1 MSRQKLPMVFLMG
14 LVSTQQN
21 FTSQCLMQQSQHLVK
36 MQPMAMLYGQGS
48 GARLLIQSNAKLDSR
63 HKSRTKLQTDK
74 IGLPS
79 PKQPTDKGDTN
90 ESQGN
95 GTNARERDKTPQSS
109 QAQGVSE
116 SGLTQDNTEKR
127 DDGVSADRGGRGD
140 RGNLSNESGKSE
152 TRSQESNVAS
162 TRSKSPKLG
171 DSTRSTESSDGTNL
185 RNYRIQPNELKR
197 TGSWKATAE
206 QNVQI
211 VELVKSI
218 VAENRSATP
227 EEKSLLT
234 KFTGWGASEI
244 ANGIFPYNYGVYKDP
259 AWEALGK
266 RLEAALSPEE
276 YAQAKRTTQ
285 YAHYTSEPIIRS
297 VYAALSRFGFNGGS
311 MVEPGMGVGL
321 FNGLMPDAM
330 ANNSQYTG
338 IEYDTI
344 TGNIAKLLY
353 PDSNVIV
360 GDFTQTKLP
369 KNFFDVA
376 VGNPPFGN
384 IKIQSDPEYKKQGF
398 LLHDYFF
405 AKTIDRVKEGGLL
418 VFVTSKGTM
427 DKANDRARKYLSE
440 RADLVGAIRLPQ
452 TAFKDNAGTEVVTDV
467 IFLRKRTAEQ
477 EPAGEAWGGL
487 KEITTP
493 QGNASINEYF
503 ANHPEMILGKSAL
516 TSSQYKTN
524 EYTVEAIAGSD
535 IETLFSE
542 AINNLPENIYTPQ
555 QGSKA
560 EQAAVERRDYDPK
573 IKKEGGIYVADDG
586 VLMQVSNG
594 QGTPLTQK
602 QNSKHELVDLKPK
615 EKEWLKD
622 YVGVRDALKQAQY
635 DQLQDNGNW
644 QQSLDALNKAYDAF
658 VKKHGFMLD
667 HTISERENEDGS
679 VTVTKRFKNK
689 SIMGLD
695 AESALINALEQING
709 DNSISKAPALSGRV
723 INKPST
729 PVITSTQDA
738 MFVVFNE
745 LGRFDLAKVAKLIN
759 KPEKEVIA
767 ELGDSI
773 YEDPSQSWTTSD
785 DYLSGNVVRKL
796 KEAEQAARLNPKY
809 QRNVT
814 ALKAVQPPA
823 LAPQD
828 ISVQLGG
835 AWIPASDVT
844 AFASEILSE
853 RFNVSY
859 SPLTGQWSVEGNAN
873 YSSEWGIPAKNSQ
886 DILEAV
892 LNNRQ
897 IKVTYLDANKKTH
910 TDTEKTEK
918 ANDIAKK
925 MRQSFKKWLWEDVS
939 RTERL
944 VTYYNEHFNNIAPR
958 VFDGQHLTL
967 PGVSSRFDL
976 RPHQKRAI
984 WRTIQQGDVYYA
996 HAVGAGKT
1004 FTMIASGMEERRL
1017 GLVKKPMY
1025 VVPNHMLAQFSK
1037 EFLELYPMANIM
1049 VADEANFH
1057 THNRR
1062 KFVAQAALNNPD
1074 AIVITHSAFG
1084 RIGMSSEYSS
1094 KFIKNQID
1102 DWQIALQEVGSD
1114 ERITRKQIE
1123 RRIEQ
1128 LENKLKALLD
1138 GEKDQLLNFE
1148 ELGVD
1153 RLYVDEGHEFRKLD
1167 FPTNRGNIKGIDPS
1181 GSQKSMDL
1189 YMKVEYLRGKNPNR
1203 AVVMASGTPVTNT
1216 MGELFTIQRF
1226 FNPSQLDEDGDSS
1239 FDAWSGHYG
1248 EVVDGVEQNAAG
1260 GYETVSRFAKFVN
1273 LPELMSRVRYFMDVL
1288 TSSQLR
1294 DLVVVLKLKA
1304 EGEEPLLPLFL
1315 MDTKI
1320 IKKP

>member
-1 MSRQKLPMVFLMG
+1 RQQMDKEDDVYDFDFAILNE
-14 LVSTQQN
+14 S
-21 FTSQCLMQQSQHLVK
+21 TSQDTQNDTTPSQT
-36 MQPMAMLYGQGS
+36 
-48 GARLLIQSNAKLDSR
+48 SR
-63 HKSRTKLQTDK
+63 DNV
-74 IGLPS
+74 G
-79 PKQPTDKGDTN
+79 
-90 ESQGN
+90 
-95 GTNARERDKTPQSS
+95 ERDKTPESS
-109 QAQGVSE
+109 QVQRASKSEPAQA
-116 SGLTQDNTEKR
+116 NTEKR
-127 DDGVSADRGGRGD
+127 DDGVSANSGGRGD
-140 RGNLSNESGKSE
+140 RGNLSNESGKSK
-152 TRSQESNVAS
+152 TRSQESDVGSARNQS
-162 TRSKSPKLG
+162 SKLT

-197 TGSWKATAE
+197 TGSWRATAE

-211 VELVKSI
+211 VELVKTI
-218 VAENRSATP
+218 IAENRAATP
-227 EEKSLLT
+227 EEKALLT

-244 ANGIFPYNYGVYKDP
+244 ANGIFPNQYGQYKD
-259 AWEALGK
+259 ANWKALGE

-311 MVEPGMGVGL
+311 LIEPGMGVGL

-360 GDFTQTKLP
+360 GDFTETKLP

-376 VGNPPFGN
+376 IGNPPFGS

-427 DKANDRARKYLSE
+427 DKASDRARKYLSD

-467 IFLRKRTAEQ
+467 IFLRKRMAGQ
-477 EPAGEAWGGL
+477 EPAGEAWAGL

-493 QGNASINEYF
+493 QGATSINEYF
-503 ANHPEMILGKSAL
+503 ATHPEMILGKSAL
-516 TSSQYKTN
+516 TGSMYRAN
-524 EYTVEAIAGSD
+524 EYTVEPIAGSD

-555 QGSKA
+555 RGSKA
-560 EQAAVERRDYDPK
+560 EQAAVQRRDYDPK

-586 VLMQVSNG
+586 VLMQANNG

-602 QNSKHELVDLKPK
+602 QNSKHELVDLSPK
-615 EKEWLKD
+615 EMQWLKD

-635 DQLQDNGNW
+635 DQLQDNPNW
-644 QQSLDALNKAYDAF
+644 QQSLETLNKTYDAF
-658 VKKHGFMLD
+658 VKKHGFMLE
-667 HTISERENEDGS
+667 HSVSERENEDGS
-679 VTVTKRFKNK
+679 TTVTKRFKNK

-709 DNSISKAPALSGRV
+709 DNSISKAPALLGRV

-729 PVITSTQDA
+729 PVITNTQDA

-759 KPEKEVIA
+759 KSEKDVIT

-773 YEDPSQSWTTSD
+773 YEDPSSSWTTAD

-828 ISVQLGG
+828 INVQLGA
-835 AWIPASDVT
+835 AWIPASDIGL
-844 AFASEILSE
+844 FASEVLGE
-853 RFNVSY
+853 QRFKVSY
-859 SPLTGQWSVEGNAN
+859 SPLTGQWSVEGTAN
-873 YSSEWGIPAKNSQ
+873 YSSEWGIPAKDSK

-897 IKVTYLDANKKTH
+897 IKVTYTDANKKTH

-925 MRQSFKKWLWEDVS
+925 MRESFKRWLWQDVP

-958 VFDGQHLTL
+958 SFDGQHLTL

-1049 VADEANFH
+1049 VADEQNFH

-1084 RIGMSSEYSS
+1084 RIGMSSDYSA
-1094 KFIKNQID
+1094 KFINNQIA
-1102 DWQIALQEVGSD
+1102 DWQEALQEVGND

-1138 GEKDQLLNFE
+1138 GAKDQLLNFE

-1189 YMKVEYLRGKNPNR
+1189 YMKVEYLRSKNPNR
-1203 AVVMASGTPVTNT
+1203 SLVMASGTPVTNT
-1216 MGELFTIQRF
+1216 MGELFTVQRF
-1226 FNPSQLDEDGDSS
+1226 FNPSQLEEDGDSR
-1239 FDAWSGHYG
+1239 FDAWSAHYG
-1248 EVVDGVEQNAAG
+1248 EVVDGLEQNAAG

-1273 LPELMSRVRYFMDVL
+1273 VPELMSRVRYFMDIL
-1288 TSSQLR
+1288 TSNQLG
-1294 DLVVVLKLKA
+1294 DLVQRPDVIGGGRQVIVTPAPDGYKEYQKDLEKRIKA
-1304 EGEEPLLPLFL
+1304 IRDRKAPPKPG
-1315 MDTKI
+1315 DDI
-1320 IKKP
+1320 IL